1 MSGQR
6 INDHGFWAG
15 SKSKDSVF
23 PKGVHTKTMSSAEG
37 AGKESD
43 YEDTS
48 EKIKSQQEMGV
59 SKAKS
64 HQMKAGYR
72 N

>member
-1 MSGQR
+1 MVQK
-6 INDHGFWAG
+6 INDHSFWAG

-23 PKGVHTKTMSSAEG
+23 PKGVHSKSMSSAEG
-37 AGKESD
+37 AGKEMD

-48 EKIKSQQEMGV
+48 KKIQKQQEMGV